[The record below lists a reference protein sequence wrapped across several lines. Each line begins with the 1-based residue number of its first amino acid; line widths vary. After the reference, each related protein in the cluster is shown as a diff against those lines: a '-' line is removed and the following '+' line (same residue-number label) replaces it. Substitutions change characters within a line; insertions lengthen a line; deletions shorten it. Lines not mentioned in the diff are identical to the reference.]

1 MNKRYF
7 LRLSYLGTNYSGW
20 QIQPNAVS
28 VQEVLQNNL
37 SKLNSNFSVK
47 IMGCG
52 RTDAGVHAQDFFAHM
67 DFPEIGDINHFLF
80 KLNHM
85 LPNDIA
91 VHGIA
96 EMAEKSHSRFD
107 AVLRTYHYY
116 FHFQKNPFIENR
128 SVLIQSSLDIELM
141 QKGAN
146 LLLEHDDFEAFSRVR
161 TDVKNFNCELSVA
174 EWSMKGSQLVFTISS
189 NRFLRN
195 MVRAIVGTLIQL
207 GENKIDLAEFEQI
220 IKSKDRTKA
229 GKSAHAKGLF
239 LSEIKYPY
247 ATP

>member
-1 MNKRYF
+1 
-7 LRLSYLGTNYSGW
+7 
-20 QIQPNAVS
+20 
-28 VQEVLQNNL
+28 
-37 SKLNSNFSVK
+37 
-47 IMGCG
+47 
-52 RTDAGVHAQDFFAHM
+52 
-67 DFPEIGDINHFLF
+67 
-80 KLNHM
+80 
-85 LPNDIA
+85 
-91 VHGIA
+91 
-96 EMAEKSHSRFD
+96 
-107 AVLRTYHYY
+107 
-116 FHFQKNPFIENR
+116 
-128 SVLIQSSLDIELM
+128 M